1 MRVGTAAMTSRGLKE
16 SDFVRIV
23 ELIDRCLMHHDN
35 DAVLDAIRKEV
46 NEWMKQFPLYPS

>member
-1 MRVGTAAMTSRGLKE
+1 
-16 SDFVRIV
+16 
-23 ELIDRCLMHHDN
+23 MHHDN